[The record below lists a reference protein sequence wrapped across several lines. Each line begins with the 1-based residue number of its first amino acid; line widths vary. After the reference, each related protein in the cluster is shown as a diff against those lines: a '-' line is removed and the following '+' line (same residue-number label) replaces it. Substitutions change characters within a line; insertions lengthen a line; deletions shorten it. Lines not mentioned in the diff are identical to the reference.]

1 MRSRVLGH
9 KLLLFI
15 VASILFLVITA
26 CQSSE
31 TNESESEN
39 EEPDNSEGEDS
50 GDQTDISIS
59 MRTLGFI
66 HVENH
71 SNINE
76 DEYVKKLEEIT
87 NVDLDI
93 TLVPHSE
100 FEQKMDL
107 MFASGDIPDVV
118 ATSGAYGGGD
128 TMRDAVDAGVFLP
141 LDELIEEH
149 GPNLLEEIPQ
159 EAWDAVTY
167 DDGVI
172 YAIPEFLGNPS
183 RRATIVRADLLEEAD
198 IPIPT
203 TPEEAWTVEETLDVL
218 RTFKEMGI
226 EQPYSGRAEFK
237 YSDTFFGAFDAFA
250 YDSQL
255 ELVDNQVQPKF
266 FNEENMTN
274 AIQTYKTMY
283 DEGLIHP
290 EFLTHE
296 YNDYKNAGLSGKA
309 GMWSMNANELLQ
321 WQGQLEESVPDGEL
335 AIIPSPRG
343 TDGEG
348 GYYLYG
354 SVPRSYMIN
363 KEAEDKAVDI
373 IKFLDWMLS
382 EEAETFFSYGIED
395 KDYEMDGDQ
404 VNYHQPETNDEINI
418 ERYRTG
424 WLWLIKDTTYYANLL
439 ELSEEGKQ
447 LMETYDTILANEGRD
462 GIRYIPGLRALD
474 ETPNLSSKSDVP
486 APFLMEHMAK
496 MITGAE
502 EIDDWSNVV
511 DEWVDRGGDKVLE
524 EAQERYENGDYLEP
538 RR

>member
-159 EAWDAVTY
+159 AAWDAVTY

-266 FNEENMTN
+266 FNEENMTT

-363 KEAEDKAVDI
+363 KEAEDKAVEI

-474 ETPNLSSKSDVP
+474 DTPNLSSKSDVP

-511 DEWVDRGGDKVLE
+511 DEWVDRGGDKLLE